1 VKSPDQQTGLFFM
14 STYTLKHPVTVAVG
28 GAEKTFTALTFRR
41 PRGADLIEIEA
52 AARRGNAAAELATI
66 TRLADVPFAVGE
78 AMDLK
83 DVEAAAALAGPFFR
97 RPSSPETTSG

>member
-1 VKSPDQQTGLFFM
+1 M
-14 STYTLKHPVTVAVG
+14 STYTLKHPVTVVVA

-66 TRLADVPFAVGE
+66 TRLADVPFSVGE
-78 AMDLK
+78 AMDLE
-83 DVEAAAALAGPFFR
+83 DVEAAAAIAGPFFR
-97 RPSSPETTSG
+97 RTPAEATPSA